1 MNKQDIID
9 ALRGMN
15 VQDEELAGL
24 NMAEMSKMLAD
35 ITKNQEEEIPHEPE
49 CLETVEITRSYS
61 RKRSMP
67 DNRYENEDFFCS
79 RKAEV
84 TEGDDLKAVSAWL
97 AYECKVDVESQ
108 MGENKKL
115 TSKKGIPF

>member
-35 ITKNQEEEIPHEPE
+35 IRKNQEEETPKKPE
-49 CLETVEITRSYS
+49 GVKVVEIARSYT
-61 RKRSMP
+61 RKV
-67 DNRYENEDFFCS
+67 NLGNYESEDFFCS

-84 TEGDDLKAVSAWL
+84 TEDDDLSAVSAWL
-97 AYECKVDVESQ
+97 AYECKTDVD
-108 MGENKKL
+108 KL
-115 TSKKGIPF
+115 TTKKESPF